1 MRLTGRLVPGR
12 VTRYLVGSPG
22 LIPEA
27 STEPVATT
35 AHMASP
41 LTGAMGGPLSTGD
54 AWGLSAGAA
63 GEGDADL
70 GLNLEG
76 EHGTWRVRWGTGLG
90 I

>member
-1 MRLTGRLVPGR
+1 
-12 VTRYLVGSPG
+12 
-22 LIPEA
+22 
-27 STEPVATT
+27 
-35 AHMASP
+35 MASP

-76 EHGTWRVRWGTGLG
+76 EHGTWRVKWGTGLG
-90 I
+90 T